1 MGLDGKRTETVRS
14 ESMFNDDSGELNL
27 DGIDDEEINQYLMSE
42 EDAKNKDNIWMS
54 LNATYLKEQKGSYFY
69 VLKSIML

>member
-14 ESMFNDDSGELNL
+14 ENMFNDDSGELNL

-54 LNATYLKEQKGSYFY
+54 LNATYLKEQKG
-69 VLKSIML
+69 

>member
-14 ESMFNDDSGELNL
+14 ESMFNDESGELNL

-54 LNATYLKEQKGSYFY
+54 LNATYLKEQKG
-69 VLKSIML
+69 

>member
-14 ESMFNDDSGELNL
+14 ESMFNDESGELNL

-54 LNATYLKEQKGSYFY
+54 LNATYLKEQKGQYFY
-69 VLKSIML
+69 VCES